1 MILGLVLAVLVLVL
15 FTVKLKIHP
24 FFALIATSATF
35 AIVAGMNM
43 QDMLSAFTSGMG
55 GTIADIGLVIA
66 LGTVTGTLL
75 EKSGA
80 AETMAKTILKIT
92 GKKHAALGLAITG
105 YFVSIPVFC
114 DSAFVLLSP
123 IARRLSKDTKISMT
137 TMAISLAMGLH
148 ATHMF
153 VPPTPGPLA
162 VAGILNADLG
172 MVILFG
178 ALVSIPVMLVGYF
191 ASLTAGKKYY
201 YIPEDDSDVTEEE
214 DENAKLPSA
223 LASFMPILVPILL
236 MLLKTVG
243 DMVASENILLS
254 ILNVIGTPAVALLI
268 GMLLAA
274 YTYHNIHPEDKLAWS
289 FDGLVA
295 DSLRTAGQ
303 IVLIVGAGGAF
314 GGVLKA
320 SAMQSVLTNAFSGL
334 TIGILAP
341 FLIGFIFYRGF
352 PGVTWDFLS
361 GTSSY
366 IKDTIGILPNILNT
380 LYIVLLA
387 MTLVL
392 PLGVGAAIYLTEYAA
407 NRRVVELIEFATETL
422 TGIPSIIFGLV
433 GMLFFVQKMDL
444 QAGVLAG
451 SLTLVVM
458 ILPTIVRTTQESLK
472 TVPQSYREGAL
483 ALGAGK
489 WRMVRTVVLPNAVD
503 GIVTGCILAVGR
515 IVGESAALLYTAGF
529 GLVLNDFVT
538 ALHSSSA
545 TLTVALYVYANDR
558 GRTDVAFS
566 IASVLML
573 LTLVIN
579 LTAALTG
586 RKLKKNGGTQ

>member
-1 MILGLVLAVLVLVL
+1 MER
-15 FTVKLKIHP
+15 
-24 FFALIATSATF
+24 
-35 AIVAGMNM
+35 N
-43 QDMLSAFTSGMG
+43 
-55 GTIADIGLVIA
+55 
-66 LGTVTGTLL
+66 
-75 EKSGA
+75 
-80 AETMAKTILKIT
+80 
-92 GKKHAALGLAITG
+92 
-105 YFVSIPVFC
+105 
-114 DSAFVLLSP
+114 LSP
-123 IARRLSKDTKISMT
+123 RRRAYDL
-137 TMAISLAMGLH
+137 TMRSLVWLCAGL
-148 ATHMF
+148 TC
-153 VPPTPGPLA
+153 
-162 VAGILNADLG
+162 
-172 MVILFG
+172 
-178 ALVSIPVMLVGYF
+178 
-191 ASLTAGKKYY
+191 
-201 YIPEDDSDVTEEE
+201 
-214 DENAKLPSA
+214 
-223 LASFMPILVPILL
+223 
-236 MLLKTVG
+236 
-243 DMVASENILLS
+243 
-254 ILNVIGTPAVALLI
+254 ALL
-268 GMLLAA
+268 L
-274 YTYHNIHPEDKLAWS
+274 
-289 FDGLVA
+289 
-295 DSLRTAGQ
+295 
-303 IVLIVGAGGAF
+303 
-314 GGVLKA
+314 
-320 SAMQSVLTNAFSGL
+320 
-334 TIGILAP
+334 

-380 LYIVLLA
+380 LYIILLA
-387 MTLVL
+387 MAIVL

-472 TVPQSYREGAL
+472 TVPPSYREGAL